1 MAYFAPKRGVP
12 NGGDMKYKILLA
24 DDEKDLARATRMIL
38 NYSGYEV
45 DVAYNGKTALENARE
60 NNYDVIILDIMM
72 PVMDGIEAL
81 KEMRKNNINTPIILL
96 TAKAGIDDKVE
107 GLDAGANDYLTK
119 PFNKKEL
126 LARIRA
132 LIRVNEE
139 REQKYKIGNILFNKE
154 TAEISSN
161 KAVLHL
167 SNKECELMEFLI
179 KNPERKIASSDI
191 YKRIWQDENTDESI
205 VPMYI
210 SYIKDKFSA
219 LDANVKIND
228 ENNEYKLEKII

>member
-1 MAYFAPKRGVP
+1 M
-12 NGGDMKYKILLA
+12 KILLA

-38 NYSGYEV
+38 NYSGYDV
-45 DVAYNGKTALENARE
+45 DVSYNGKEAIENIK
-60 NNYDVIILDIMM
+60 NNSYDLIILDIMM

-81 KEMRKNNINTPIILL
+81 KEMRKSGINTPVILL
-96 TAKAGIDDKVE
+96 TARAGIDDKVE

-132 LIRVNEE
+132 LTRTNEE
-139 REQKYKIGNILFNKE
+139 KEQKYKIGNIIFNKE
-154 TAEISSN
+154 TSEISSS
-161 KAVLHL
+161 KAALHL
-167 SNKECELMEFLI
+167 SNKECELVEMLL
-179 KNPERKIASSDI
+179 KNSEKKLPCSDI
-191 YKRIWQDENTDESI
+191 YQRIWQDEEADESI

-210 SYIKDKFSA
+210 SYIQDKFSA

-228 ENNEYKLEKII
+228 ENNEYKLENIV

>member
-1 MAYFAPKRGVP
+1 
-12 NGGDMKYKILLA
+12 MKYKILLA
-24 DDEKDLARATRMIL
+24 DDEKDLARATKMIL
-38 NYSGYEV
+38 SYSGYDV
-45 DVAYNGKTALENARE
+45 DVVYNGKDAMQNAKE
-60 NNYDVIILDIMM
+60 NNYDLIILDIMM
-72 PVMDGIEAL
+72 PVMDGIESL
-81 KEMRKNNINTPIILL
+81 KEMRKSNITTPIMLL

-154 TAEISSN
+154 TSEISSS
-161 KAVLHL
+161 KAALHL
-167 SNKECELMEFLI
+167 SNKECELVEFLI
-179 KNPERKIASSDI
+179 KNPEKKIACSDI
-191 YKRIWQDENTDESI
+191 YKRIWQDEDADESI

-219 LDANVKIND
+219 LDANIKINE
-228 ENNEYKLEKII
+228 ENNGYKLEKIVW